1 MSSPD
6 GSTVTFRRTP
16 PNFRRRGVEQF
27 ARRLQREVAKG
38 KPFDCLI
45 TGDADL
51 RRLNHE
57 FRGLDY
63 PTDVL
68 SFPSEAESERLGDL
82 AISLGRARVQ
92 AREFGHSIEQEVEIL
107 MLHGVLHLLG
117 HDHETDQ
124 GQMARAEK
132 RWRVRLGLAT
142 GLIERV
148 QS

>member
-16 PNFRRRGVEQF
+16 PDFRRRAVQLF
-27 ARRLQREVAKG
+27 ARRLQKEVAKG
-38 KPFDCLI
+38 QPFDCLI

-51 RRLNHE
+51 RRLNRE

-63 PTDVL
+63 ATDVL
-68 SFPSEAESERLGDL
+68 SFPAVAPAAHLGDL
-82 AISLGRARVQ
+82 AISLARARAQ
-92 AREFGHSIEQEVEIL
+92 AREFGHDIEHEVEIL

-117 HDHETDQ
+117 FDHETDG

-132 RWRVRLGLAT
+132 RWRTRLGLAT

-148 QS
+148 RA